1 MTFQTSLVWLR
12 RDIRLEDNKALH
24 DACQSS
30 QNVILVFVFDTN
42 ILNKISNKKDKR
54 VYFIY
59 QSLLELNEFL
69 EKQGKSLYVV
79 YGNPIEEIPKIGKTF
94 KIQCVYAN
102 KDYEPSAIERDEK
115 VKLQLQQIGIEFKLC
130 KDQVIFEEN
139 EVLKKDNK
147 PYTVFTPYKNQW
159 VKQFSQ
165 NNLIKYTYNIQKI
178 VNKEELK
185 NNVFPWNIAAIHF
198 KPTDIYVQPGRKNA
212 LNYLEKFA
220 KKINDYDTNR
230 DFFHLSGTSFLS
242 MHLRFGTLSIREAF
256 AFSDKFLSKG
266 AEVWRNELIWREFYK
281 MILYHFPYAARSTF
295 KKEYSK
301 LHWDSNEEYFDRW
314 KNGMTGFPVI
324 DAAMRCFKETG
335 WMHNRLRMIVASF
348 LTKDLLLD
356 YKKGEQYFAENLL
369 DFDLSS
375 NNGGWQWS
383 ASTGC
388 DAQPYFRVFNPES
401 QSIKFDPSGKF
412 IRQYCPELINCDD
425 KQIHAPFKY
434 SNSLFALNLKYP
446 KPIVEHDAQR
456 LKVIKLFKLNK
467 H

>member
-1 MTFQTSLVWLR
+1 MIFQTSLVWLR
-12 RDIRLEDNKALH
+12 RDIRLDDNRALH
-24 DACQSS
+24 EACQSS
-30 QNVILVFVFDTN
+30 ERVIVLFVFDTN
-42 ILNKISNKKDKR
+42 ILNKIANKKDRR

-59 QSLLELNEFL
+59 QSLLELRDYL
-69 EKQGKSLYVV
+69 EKHGKSLIVV
-79 YGNPIEEIPKIGKTF
+79 YGNPLEEISKIGKDF
-94 KIQCVYAN
+94 QIQCVYAN
-102 KDYEPSAIERDEK
+102 KDYEPSAIERDK
-115 VKLQLQQIGIEFKLC
+115 KIKLQLQQIGIEFKLC

-159 VKQFSQ
+159 LKQFS
-165 NNLIKYTYNIQKI
+165 NKDLTKYTYSMQKI
-178 VNKEELK
+178 ANKEDLK
-185 NNVFPWNIAAIHF
+185 KTVFPWNIEAIHF
-198 KPTDIYVQPGRKNA
+198 KSTDIFIHPGRKNA
-212 LNYLEKFA
+212 LTYLENFS
-220 KKINDYDTNR
+220 KKINDYDTKR
-230 DFFHLSGTSFLS
+230 DFFQLSGTSFLS

-256 AFSDKFLSKG
+256 IFAEKFHSKG

-281 MILYHFPYAARSTF
+281 MILWHFPHVVHSTF
-295 KKEYSK
+295 KKEYSSLK
-301 LHWDSNEEYFDRW
+301 WDKNEEFFECW

-401 QSIKFDPSGKF
+401 QSVKFDPSGKF
-412 IRQYCPELINCDD
+412 IRQYCPELIHCDD
-425 KQIHAPFKY
+425 KQIHAPFEY
-434 SNSLFALNLKYP
+434 NTGLFSSNLKYP

-456 LKVIKLFKLNK
+456 LKAIKLFKLDK